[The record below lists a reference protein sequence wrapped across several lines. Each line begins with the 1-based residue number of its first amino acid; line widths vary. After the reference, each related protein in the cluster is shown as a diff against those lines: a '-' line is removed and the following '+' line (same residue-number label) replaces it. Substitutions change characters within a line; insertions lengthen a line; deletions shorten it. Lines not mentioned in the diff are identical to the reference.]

1 MTKKKF
7 SKEVIDV
14 VTRALSEYFGD
25 DLIVTEYSREHDE
38 EWLYHVKT
46 DWLYN
51 NRGIFARVISR
62 YYIDATIVKHTFDSE
77 NEQYRNGK
85 VYRIYPHLSWEHYT
99 GGTNGHDTE
108 DPCIVIEKSA
118 NIWHISKELK

>member
-1 MTKKKF
+1 MTKKKL
-7 SKEVIDV
+7 SNEVLGI

-25 DLIVTEYSREHDE
+25 DLIVTEYSCEHDE

-51 NRGIFARVISR
+51 NRNIFVRVISR
-62 YYIDATIVKHTFDSE
+62 YYVDATIVQHTFDDE

-108 DPCIVIEKSA
+108 DSYIIIEKSI
-118 NIWHISKELK
+118 NKWHISKELK